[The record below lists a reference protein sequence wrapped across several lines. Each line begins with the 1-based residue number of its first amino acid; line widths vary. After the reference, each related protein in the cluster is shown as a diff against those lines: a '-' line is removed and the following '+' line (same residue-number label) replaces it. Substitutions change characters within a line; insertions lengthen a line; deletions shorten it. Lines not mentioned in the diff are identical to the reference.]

1 MSFLSL
7 SLILVIETTPAS
19 CALRDGADAN
29 GGLLPE
35 HPVKTVSE
43 PTVMS
48 REFHKWVLRII
59 KTSMA
64 PSRPQ
69 KHHSNGWT
77 VTVAFRAISSATLSQ
92 NRCPRRVLRRSP
104 GQVWPPPSTT
114 ARLLGLEKV
123 GCAPLPSPSASCPL
137 MPEVVM
143 AATEMGRFWAPHTPN
158 QSTQV
163 T

>member
-7 SLILVIETTPAS
+7 SLIFIIETTPAS

-48 REFHKWVLRII
+48 SAFYKWGLRII
-59 KTSMA
+59 KTSVE
-64 PSRPQ
+64 PNRPQ
-69 KHHSNGWT
+69 KYHSNRWT
-77 VTVAFRAISSATLSQ
+77 IIAAFRAISSATLSQ
-92 NRCPRRVLRRSP
+92 NRCSHRVLRRSP
-104 GQVWPPPSTT
+104 GQVWLPPSMR
-114 ARLLGLEKV
+114 ARLLGQEKA
-123 GCAPLPSPSASCPL
+123 GCAPLSSPSASCPL
-137 MPEVVM
+137 MPKVFM
-143 AATEMGRFWAPHTPN
+143 AATEMWRFWAPHTPS
-158 QSTQV
+158 QPTQV